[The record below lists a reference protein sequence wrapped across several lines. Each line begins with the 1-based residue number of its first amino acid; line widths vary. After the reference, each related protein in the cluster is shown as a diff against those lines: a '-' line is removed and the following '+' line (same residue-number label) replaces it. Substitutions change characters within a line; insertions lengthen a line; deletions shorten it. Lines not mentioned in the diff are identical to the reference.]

1 MGLNRFM
8 RAMMVVFIT
17 ANCITINPD
26 IIFAATDSED
36 SSLNT
41 DEWEEEKTEEQ
52 PSEVNTG
59 PRYETAREVSSRDIE
74 ELEKSNKVKNTNKA
88 DLIAMLKA
96 KAEKGPNINNNNSEQ
111 SENVAINEEA
121 SGSDRPA
128 IQVERRHPG
137 LPSDSA
143 AEIKKRRKAIASSDS
158 ELESLTYP
166 DKPTKATKK
175 KVAKASVTDTSESD
189 LDSSMQSADEST
201 PQPLK
206 ANQQPF
212 FPKVFKKIKDAGKWV
227 RDKIDENPEV
237 KKAIVDKSAGLIDQL
252 LTKKKNEEVNA
263 SDFPPPPTDEELR
276 LALPETPMLLGF
288 NAPAT
293 SEPSSFEF
301 PPPPTDEELR
311 LALPETP
318 MLLGFNAPATS
329 EPSSFEFPPPPTDEE
344 LRLALP
350 ETPMLL
356 GFNAPATSEP
366 SSFEFPPPPTEDELE
381 IMRETAPSLD
391 SSFTSGDLASLRSAI
406 NRHSQNFSDFPPMP
420 TEEELNG
427 RGGIPTSEEFSS
439 LNSGDFT
446 DDENSETT
454 EEEIDRLADLRDRG
468 TGKHSRNAGF
478 LPLNPFTSSPVP
490 SLTPK
495 VPKISAPALIT
506 DITKKAPFKN
516 PPQPLNVFNKKT
528 TTKTAPKKITP
539 VNTAPKLAALPI
551 TKAQETELGEN
562 KAPFIEKQA
571 ETNNRPIDMP
581 SLPVIQK
588 EVTERNKEEMKPQT
602 EEKVVGESEPANNVN
617 GKKRSAGIEE
627 GKLIAKSA
635 EDEKAKEEPVNHT
648 TLILAMLAIGVFS
661 LGAVIKIIQL
671 RKNS

>member
-96 KAEKGPNINNNNSEQ
+96 KAEKGPNNNNNNGEQ
-111 SENVAINEEA
+111 TGNVAINEEA
-121 SGSDRPA
+121 SGVDRPTL
-128 IQVERRHPG
+128 QVERRHPG
-137 LPSDSA
+137 LSSDSA

-158 ELESLTYP
+158 ELESLTYL
-166 DKPTKATKK
+166 DKPTKANKK
-175 KVAKASVTDTSESD
+175 KVAKESVADASESD
-189 LDSSMQSADEST
+189 LDSSMQSADESS

-301 PPPPTDEELR
+301 PPPPT
-311 LALPETP
+311 
-318 MLLGFNAPATS
+318 
-329 EPSSFEFPPPPTDEE
+329 
-344 LRLALP
+344 
-350 ETPMLL
+350 
-356 GFNAPATSEP
+356 
-366 SSFEFPPPPTEDELE
+366 EDELE
-381 IMRETAPSLD
+381 IIRETASSLD
-391 SSFTSGDLASLRSAI
+391 SSFTRGDLASLRNAI
-406 NRHSQNFSDFPPMP
+406 NRHSENFSDFPPIP
-420 TEEELNG
+420 TEGELNG
-427 RGGIPTSEEFSS
+427 GGDRPTSEGFSS
-439 LNSGDFT
+439 MNSGDFT

-490 SLTPK
+490 SLSPK
-495 VPKISAPALIT
+495 VSKISAPALIS
-506 DITKKAPFKN
+506 DITKKTPFKN
-516 PPQPLNVFNKKT
+516 PSQPLNVFNKKT
-528 TTKTAPKKITP
+528 TTKTVTKKPTP
-539 VNTAPKLAALPI
+539 VKTAPKLAELPA
-551 TKAQETELGEN
+551 TKPQETVLREN
-562 KAPFIEKQA
+562 KTPFIEKQA
-571 ETNNRPIDMP
+571 ETNKQSINMP

-588 EVTERNKEEMKPQT
+588 EATESDKEEMKPQT
-602 EEKVVGESEPANNVN
+602 EEKMVEESESANNAN
-617 GKKRSAGIEE
+617 GKNRSAGIEE

-635 EDEKAKEEPVNHT
+635 EDEKAKEEPGNHT

-661 LGAVIKIIQL
+661 LGAFIKIIQL
-671 RKNS
+671 RKNN

>member
-59 PRYETAREVSSRDIE
+59 PRYETAREVSSRDIK
-74 ELEKSNKVKNTNKA
+74 ELEKSNKVRNTNKA
-88 DLIAMLKA
+88 DLIAMLKE

-111 SENVAINEEA
+111 TENAAINEEA
-121 SGSDRPA
+121 SGADRPA

-166 DKPTKATKK
+166 DKPTKVNKK
-175 KVAKASVTDTSESD
+175 KVAKESVADASESD
-189 LDSSMQSADEST
+189 LDSSMQSADESS

-252 LTKKKNEEVNA
+252 LTKKKSEEVNA
-263 SDFPPPPTDEELR
+263 SD
-276 LALPETPMLLGF
+276 
-288 NAPAT
+288 
-293 SEPSSFEF
+293 
-301 PPPPTDEELR
+301 
-311 LALPETP
+311 
-318 MLLGFNAPATS
+318 
-329 EPSSFEFPPPPTDEE
+329 FPPPPTDEE

-406 NRHSQNFSDFPPMP
+406 NRHSENFSDFPPIP

-427 RGGIPTSEEFSS
+427 RGGRPTSEEFSS

-490 SLTPK
+490 SLSPK
-495 VPKISAPALIT
+495 VSKISAPALIS
-506 DITKKAPFKN
+506 DITKKTPFKN
-516 PPQPLNVFNKKT
+516 PSQPLNVFNKKT
-528 TTKTAPKKITP
+528 TTKTVTKKPTP
-539 VNTAPKLAALPI
+539 VKTAPKLAELPA
-551 TKAQETELGEN
+551 TKPQETVLREN
-562 KAPFIEKQA
+562 KTPFIEKQA
-571 ETNNRPIDMP
+571 ETNKQSINMP

-588 EVTERNKEEMKPQT
+588 EATESDKEEMKPQT
-602 EEKVVGESEPANNVN
+602 EEKMVEESESANNAN
-617 GKKRSAGIEE
+617 GKNRSAGIEE

-635 EDEKAKEEPVNHT
+635 EDEKAKEEPGNHT

-661 LGAVIKIIQL
+661 LGAFIKIIQL
-671 RKNS
+671 RKNN

>member
-59 PRYETAREVSSRDIE
+59 PRYETAREVSSRDIK
-74 ELEKSNKVKNTNKA
+74 ELEKSNKVRNTNKA
-88 DLIAMLKA
+88 DLIAMLKE
-96 KAEKGPNINNNNSEQ
+96 KAEKGPNNNNNNGEQ
-111 SENVAINEEA
+111 TGNVAINEEA
-121 SGSDRPA
+121 SGVDRPTL
-128 IQVERRHPG
+128 QVERRHPG

-158 ELESLTYP
+158 ELESLTYL
-166 DKPTKATKK
+166 DKPTKANKK
-175 KVAKASVTDTSESD
+175 KVAKESVVDASESD

-206 ANQQPF
+206 ANQKPF

-252 LTKKKNEEVNA
+252 LTKKKSEEVNA
-263 SDFPPPPTDEELR
+263 SD
-276 LALPETPMLLGF
+276 
-288 NAPAT
+288 
-293 SEPSSFEF
+293 
-301 PPPPTDEELR
+301 
-311 LALPETP
+311 
-318 MLLGFNAPATS
+318 
-329 EPSSFEFPPPPTDEE
+329 FPPPPTDEE

-406 NRHSQNFSDFPPMP
+406 NRHSENFSDFPPIP

-427 RGGIPTSEEFSS
+427 RGGRPTSEEFSS

-478 LPLNPFTSSPVP
+478 LPLNPFISSPVP

-495 VPKISAPALIT
+495 VPKISAPALIS

-516 PPQPLNVFNKKT
+516 PSQPLNVFNKKT
-528 TTKTAPKKITP
+528 TTKTVTKKPTP
-539 VNTAPKLAALPI
+539 VKTAPKLAELPA
-551 TKAQETELGEN
+551 TKPQETVLREN
-562 KAPFIEKQA
+562 KTPFIEKQA
-571 ETNNRPIDMP
+571 ETNKQSINMP

-588 EVTERNKEEMKPQT
+588 EATESDKEEMKPQT
-602 EEKVVGESEPANNVN
+602 EEKMVEESESANNAN
-617 GKKRSAGIEE
+617 GKNRSAGIEE

-635 EDEKAKEEPVNHT
+635 EDEKAKEEPGNHT

-661 LGAVIKIIQL
+661 LGAFIKIIQL
-671 RKNS
+671 RKNN

>member
-288 NAPAT
+288 NAP
-293 SEPSSFEF
+293 
-301 PPPPTDEELR
+301 D
-311 LALPETP
+311 
-318 MLLGFNAPATS
+318 TS

-454 EEEIDRLADLRDRG
+454 EEEIDRLTDLRDRG

-495 VPKISAPALIT
+495 VSKISAPALIT
-506 DITKKAPFKN
+506 DVTKKAPFKN

>member
-1 MGLNRFM
+1 M

-111 SENVAINEEA
+111 SDNVAINEEA

-301 PPPPTDEELR
+301 PPPPT
-311 LALPETP
+311 
-318 MLLGFNAPATS
+318 
-329 EPSSFEFPPPPTDEE
+329 
-344 LRLALP
+344 
-350 ETPMLL
+350 
-356 GFNAPATSEP
+356 
-366 SSFEFPPPPTEDELE
+366 EDELE
-381 IMRETAPSLD
+381 IMREIAPSLD

-406 NRHSQNFSDFPPMP
+406 NRHSQNFSDFPLMP

-490 SLTPK
+490 SLSPK
-495 VPKISAPALIT
+495 VSKISAPALIT

-551 TKAQETELGEN
+551 TKAQETALGEN

>member
-59 PRYETAREVSSRDIE
+59 PRYETAREVSSRDIK

-111 SENVAINEEA
+111 TENAAINEEA
-121 SGSDRPA
+121 SGADRPA

-166 DKPTKATKK
+166 DKPTKVNKK
-175 KVAKASVTDTSESD
+175 KVAKESVADASESD

-206 ANQQPF
+206 ANQKPF

-252 LTKKKNEEVNA
+252 LTKKKSEEVNA

-288 NAPAT
+288 NAP
-293 SEPSSFEF
+293 
-301 PPPPTDEELR
+301 
-311 LALPETP
+311 TP
-318 MLLGFNAPATS
+318 
-329 EPSSFEFPPPPTDEE
+329 
-344 LRLALP
+344 
-350 ETPMLL
+350 
-356 GFNAPATSEP
+356 SEP

-406 NRHSQNFSDFPPMP
+406 NRHSENFSDFPPIP

-427 RGGIPTSEEFSS
+427 RGGRPTSEEFSS
-439 LNSGDFT
+439 MNSGDFT

-454 EEEIDRLADLRDRG
+454 EAEIDRLADLRDSG

-478 LPLNPFTSSPVP
+478 LPLNPFISSPVP

-495 VPKISAPALIT
+495 VPKISAPALIS

-516 PPQPLNVFNKKT
+516 PSQPLNVFNKKT
-528 TTKTAPKKITP
+528 TTKTVTKKPTP
-539 VNTAPKLAALPI
+539 VKTAPKLAELPA
-551 TKAQETELGEN
+551 TKPQETVLREN
-562 KAPFIEKQA
+562 KTPFIEKQA
-571 ETNNRPIDMP
+571 ETNKQSINMP

-588 EVTERNKEEMKPQT
+588 EATESDKEEMKPQT
-602 EEKVVGESEPANNVN
+602 EEKMVEESESANNAN
-617 GKKRSAGIEE
+617 GKNRSAGIEE

-635 EDEKAKEEPVNHT
+635 EDEKAKEEPGNHT

-661 LGAVIKIIQL
+661 LGAFIKIIQL
-671 RKNS
+671 RKNN

>member
-59 PRYETAREVSSRDIE
+59 PRYETAREVSSRDIK
-74 ELEKSNKVKNTNKA
+74 ELEKSNKVRNTNKA
-88 DLIAMLKA
+88 DLIAMLKE

-111 SENVAINEEA
+111 TENAAINEEA
-121 SGSDRPA
+121 SGVDRPTL
-128 IQVERRHPG
+128 QVERRHPG
-137 LPSDSA
+137 LSSDSA

-166 DKPTKATKK
+166 DKPTKANKR
-175 KVAKASVTDTSESD
+175 KVAKESVVDASESD

-263 SDFPPPPTDEELR
+263 SDFPPL
-276 LALPETPMLLGF
+276 
-288 NAPAT
+288 
-293 SEPSSFEF
+293 
-301 PPPPTDEELR
+301 PTDEELR

-406 NRHSQNFSDFPPMP
+406 NRHSENFSDFPPIP

-427 RGGIPTSEEFSS
+427 RGGRPTSEEFSS

-490 SLTPK
+490 SLSPK
-495 VPKISAPALIT
+495 VSKISAPALIS
-506 DITKKAPFKN
+506 DITKKTPFKN
-516 PPQPLNVFNKKT
+516 PSQPLNVFNKKT
-528 TTKTAPKKITP
+528 TTKTVTKKPTP
-539 VNTAPKLAALPI
+539 VKTAPKLAELPA
-551 TKAQETELGEN
+551 TKPQETVLREN
-562 KAPFIEKQA
+562 KTPFIEKQA
-571 ETNNRPIDMP
+571 ETNKQSINMP

-588 EVTERNKEEMKPQT
+588 EATESDKEEMKPQT
-602 EEKVVGESEPANNVN
+602 EEKMVEESESANNAN
-617 GKKRSAGIEE
+617 GKNRSAGIEE

-635 EDEKAKEEPVNHT
+635 EDEKAKEEPGNHT

-661 LGAVIKIIQL
+661 LGAFIKIIQL
-671 RKNS
+671 RKNN

>member
-59 PRYETAREVSSRDIE
+59 PRYETAREVSSRDIK
-74 ELEKSNKVKNTNKA
+74 ELEKSNKVRNTNKA
-88 DLIAMLKA
+88 DLIAMLKE

-111 SENVAINEEA
+111 TENAAINEEA
-121 SGSDRPA
+121 SGADRPA

-166 DKPTKATKK
+166 DKPTKVNKK
-175 KVAKASVTDTSESD
+175 KVAKESVADASESD

-206 ANQQPF
+206 ANQKPF

-252 LTKKKNEEVNA
+252 LTKKKSEEVNA

-288 NAPAT
+288 NAP
-293 SEPSSFEF
+293 
-301 PPPPTDEELR
+301 
-311 LALPETP
+311 TP
-318 MLLGFNAPATS
+318 
-329 EPSSFEFPPPPTDEE
+329 
-344 LRLALP
+344 
-350 ETPMLL
+350 
-356 GFNAPATSEP
+356 SEP

-381 IMRETAPSLD
+381 IIRETAPSLD
-391 SSFTSGDLASLRSAI
+391 SSFTRGDLASLRNAI
-406 NRHSQNFSDFPPMP
+406 NRHSQNFSDFPPIP

-427 RGGIPTSEEFSS
+427 RGGRPTSEEFSS

-478 LPLNPFTSSPVP
+478 LPLNPFISSPVP

-495 VPKISAPALIT
+495 VPKISAPALIS

-516 PPQPLNVFNKKT
+516 PSQPLNVFNKKT
-528 TTKTAPKKITP
+528 TTKTVTKKPTP
-539 VNTAPKLAALPI
+539 VKTAPKLAELPA
-551 TKAQETELGEN
+551 TKPQETVLREN
-562 KAPFIEKQA
+562 KTPFIEKQA
-571 ETNNRPIDMP
+571 ETNKQSINMP

-588 EVTERNKEEMKPQT
+588 EATESDKEEMKPQT
-602 EEKVVGESEPANNVN
+602 EEKMVEESESANNAN
-617 GKKRSAGIEE
+617 GKNRSAGIEE

-635 EDEKAKEEPVNHT
+635 EDEKAKEEPGNHT

-661 LGAVIKIIQL
+661 LGAFIKIIQL
-671 RKNS
+671 RKNN

>member
-1 MGLNRFM
+1 M

-111 SENVAINEEA
+111 TENAAINEEA
-121 SGSDRPA
+121 SGADRPA

-166 DKPTKATKK
+166 DKPTKVNKK
-175 KVAKASVTDTSESD
+175 KVAKESVADASESD
-189 LDSSMQSADEST
+189 LDSSMQSADESS

-263 SDFPPPPTDEELR
+263 SDFP
-276 LALPETPMLLGF
+276 A
-288 NAPAT
+288 
-293 SEPSSFEF
+293 
-301 PPPPTDEELR
+301 
-311 LALPETP
+311 
-318 MLLGFNAPATS
+318 
-329 EPSSFEFPPPPTDEE
+329 PPTDEE

-381 IMRETAPSLD
+381 IMRGTAPSLD

-406 NRHSQNFSDFPPMP
+406 NRHSENFSDFPPIP

-427 RGGIPTSEEFSS
+427 RGGRPTSEEFSS

-468 TGKHSRNAGF
+468 IGKHSRNAGF

-490 SLTPK
+490 SLSPK
-495 VPKISAPALIT
+495 VSKKSAPALIS

-528 TTKTAPKKITP
+528 ATKTASKKITP

-551 TKAQETELGEN
+551 TKAQETALGEN

-571 ETNNRPIDMP
+571 EPNNQTIDMP

-588 EVTERNKEEMKPQT
+588 EDTERNKEEMKPQT
-602 EEKVVGESEPANNVN
+602 EEKMVGESEPANNVN

-635 EDEKAKEEPVNHT
+635 EDEKAKEEPANHT
-648 TLILAMLAIGVFS
+648 TLILAMLAMGVFS
-661 LGAVIKIIQL
+661 LGAFIKIIQL

>member
-111 SENVAINEEA
+111 SDNVAINEEA

-301 PPPPTDEELR
+301 PPPPT
-311 LALPETP
+311 
-318 MLLGFNAPATS
+318 
-329 EPSSFEFPPPPTDEE
+329 
-344 LRLALP
+344 
-350 ETPMLL
+350 
-356 GFNAPATSEP
+356 
-366 SSFEFPPPPTEDELE
+366 EDELE

-406 NRHSQNFSDFPPMP
+406 NRHSQNFSDFPLMP

-490 SLTPK
+490 SLSPK
-495 VPKISAPALIT
+495 VSKISAPALIT

-551 TKAQETELGEN
+551 TKAQETALGEN

-581 SLPVIQK
+581 SLPVIRK

>member
-1 MGLNRFM
+1 M

-111 SENVAINEEA
+111 TENAAINEEA
-121 SGSDRPA
+121 SGADRPA

-158 ELESLTYP
+158 ELESLTYL
-166 DKPTKATKK
+166 DKPTKANKK

-237 KKAIVDKSAGLIDQL
+237 KKAIVDKGAGLIDQL

-263 SDFPPPPTDEELR
+263 SD
-276 LALPETPMLLGF
+276 
-288 NAPAT
+288 
-293 SEPSSFEF
+293 
-301 PPPPTDEELR
+301 
-311 LALPETP
+311 
-318 MLLGFNAPATS
+318 
-329 EPSSFEFPPPPTDEE
+329 FPPPPTDEE

-406 NRHSQNFSDFPPMP
+406 NRHSENFSDFPPIP

-427 RGGIPTSEEFSS
+427 RGGRLTSEEFSS

-490 SLTPK
+490 SLSPK
-495 VPKISAPALIT
+495 VSKISAPALIS
-506 DITKKAPFKN
+506 DITKKAPFEN

-528 TTKTAPKKITP
+528 TTKTASKKITP
-539 VNTAPKLAALPI
+539 VNTSPKLAALPI
-551 TKAQETELGEN
+551 TKAQETALGEN
-562 KAPFIEKQA
+562 KAPFREKQA
-571 ETNNRPIDMP
+571 EPNNQRIDMP

-602 EEKVVGESEPANNVN
+602 EEKMVGESEPANNVN

-635 EDEKAKEEPVNHT
+635 EDEKAKEEPANHT
-648 TLILAMLAIGVFS
+648 TLILAMLAMGVFS
-661 LGAVIKIIQL
+661 LGAFIKIIQL

>member
-111 SENVAINEEA
+111 TENAAINEEA
-121 SGSDRPA
+121 SGTDRPA
-128 IQVERRHPG
+128 IQVERRHPE

-158 ELESLTYP
+158 ELESLTYL
-166 DKPTKATKK
+166 DKPTKANKK

-189 LDSSMQSADEST
+189 LDSSMQSADESS

-301 PPPPTDEELR
+301 PPPPT
-311 LALPETP
+311 
-318 MLLGFNAPATS
+318 N
-329 EPSSFEFPPPPTDEE
+329 EE

-381 IMRETAPSLD
+381 IMRGTAPSLD

-406 NRHSQNFSDFPPMP
+406 NRHSENFSDFPPIP

-427 RGGIPTSEEFSS
+427 RGGRPTSEEFSS

-490 SLTPK
+490 SLSPK
-495 VPKISAPALIT
+495 VSKKSAPALIS

-516 PPQPLNVFNKKT
+516 PLQPLNVFNKKT
-528 TTKTAPKKITP
+528 TTKTASKKITP
-539 VNTAPKLAALPI
+539 VNTSPKLAALPI
-551 TKAQETELGEN
+551 TKAQETALGEN
-562 KAPFIEKQA
+562 KAPFREKRA
-571 ETNNRPIDMP
+571 EPNNQPIDMS

-588 EVTERNKEEMKPQT
+588 EVRERNKEEMKPQT

-635 EDEKAKEEPVNHT
+635 EDEKAKEEPANHT
-648 TLILAMLAIGVFS
+648 TLILAMLAMGVFF
-661 LGAVIKIIQL
+661 LGAFIKIIQL

>member
-59 PRYETAREVSSRDIE
+59 PRYETAREVSSRDIK
-74 ELEKSNKVKNTNKA
+74 ELEKSNKVRNTNKA
-88 DLIAMLKA
+88 DLIAMLKE
-96 KAEKGPNINNNNSEQ
+96 KAEKGPNNNNNNGEQ
-111 SENVAINEEA
+111 TGNVAINEEA
-121 SGSDRPA
+121 SGVDRPT

-166 DKPTKATKK
+166 DKPTKVNKK
-175 KVAKASVTDTSESD
+175 KVAKESVADASESD
-189 LDSSMQSADEST
+189 LDSSMQSADESS

-252 LTKKKNEEVNA
+252 LTKKKSEEVNA

-288 NAPAT
+288 NAPTT
-293 SEPSSFEF
+293 SEP
-301 PPPPTDEELR
+301 R
-311 LALPETP
+311 
-318 MLLGFNAPATS
+318 
-329 EPSSFEFPPPPTDEE
+329 SFEFPPPPTDEE

-406 NRHSQNFSDFPPMP
+406 NRHSENFSDFPPIP

-427 RGGIPTSEEFSS
+427 RGGRPTSEEFSS

-490 SLTPK
+490 SLSPK
-495 VPKISAPALIT
+495 VPKISAPALIS

-516 PPQPLNVFNKKT
+516 PSQPLNVFNKKT
-528 TTKTAPKKITP
+528 TTKTVTKKPTP
-539 VNTAPKLAALPI
+539 VKTAPKLAELPA
-551 TKAQETELGEN
+551 TKPQETVLREN
-562 KAPFIEKQA
+562 KTPFIEKQA
-571 ETNNRPIDMP
+571 ETNKQSINMP

-588 EVTERNKEEMKPQT
+588 EATESDKEEMKPQT
-602 EEKVVGESEPANNVN
+602 EEKMVEESESANNAN
-617 GKKRSAGIEE
+617 GKNRSAGIEE

-635 EDEKAKEEPVNHT
+635 EDEKAKEEPGNHT

-661 LGAVIKIIQL
+661 LGAFIKIIQL
-671 RKNS
+671 RKNN

>member
-111 SENVAINEEA
+111 SDNVAINEEA

-189 LDSSMQSADEST
+189 LDSSMQS
-201 PQPLK
+201 LK

-301 PPPPTDEELR
+301 PPPPT
-311 LALPETP
+311 
-318 MLLGFNAPATS
+318 
-329 EPSSFEFPPPPTDEE
+329 
-344 LRLALP
+344 
-350 ETPMLL
+350 
-356 GFNAPATSEP
+356 
-366 SSFEFPPPPTEDELE
+366 EDELE

-406 NRHSQNFSDFPPMP
+406 NRHSQNFSDFPPIP

-551 TKAQETELGEN
+551 TKAQETALGEN

-602 EEKVVGESEPANNVN
+602 EGKVVGESEPANNVN

>member
-96 KAEKGPNINNNNSEQ
+96 KAEKGPNNNNNNGEQ
-111 SENVAINEEA
+111 TGNVAINEEA
-121 SGSDRPA
+121 SGVDRPTL
-128 IQVERRHPG
+128 QVERRHPG
-137 LPSDSA
+137 LSSDSA

-166 DKPTKATKK
+166 DKPTKANKR
-175 KVAKASVTDTSESD
+175 KVAKESVVDASESD

-206 ANQQPF
+206 ANQKPF

-252 LTKKKNEEVNA
+252 LTKKKSEEVNA

-288 NAPAT
+288 NAP
-293 SEPSSFEF
+293 
-301 PPPPTDEELR
+301 
-311 LALPETP
+311 TP
-318 MLLGFNAPATS
+318 S

-406 NRHSQNFSDFPPMP
+406 NRHSENFSDFPPIP

-427 RGGIPTSEEFSS
+427 RGGRPTSEEFSS

-478 LPLNPFTSSPVP
+478 LPLNPFISSPVP

-495 VPKISAPALIT
+495 VPKISAPALIS

-516 PPQPLNVFNKKT
+516 PSQPLNVFNKKI
-528 TTKTAPKKITP
+528 TTKTVTKKPTP
-539 VNTAPKLAALPI
+539 VKTAPKLAELPA
-551 TKAQETELGEN
+551 TKPQETVLREN
-562 KAPFIEKQA
+562 KTPFIEKQA
-571 ETNNRPIDMP
+571 ETNKQSINMP

-588 EVTERNKEEMKPQT
+588 EATESDKEEMKPQT
-602 EEKVVGESEPANNVN
+602 EEKMVEESESANNAN
-617 GKKRSAGIEE
+617 GKNRSAGIEE

-635 EDEKAKEEPVNHT
+635 EDEKAKEEPGNHT

-661 LGAVIKIIQL
+661 LGAFIKIIQL
-671 RKNS
+671 RKNN

>member
-1 MGLNRFM
+1 M

-301 PPPPTDEELR
+301 PPPPT
-311 LALPETP
+311 
-318 MLLGFNAPATS
+318 
-329 EPSSFEFPPPPTDEE
+329 
-344 LRLALP
+344 
-350 ETPMLL
+350 
-356 GFNAPATSEP
+356 
-366 SSFEFPPPPTEDELE
+366 EDELE

-406 NRHSQNFSDFPPMP
+406 NRHSQNFSDFPPIP

-602 EEKVVGESEPANNVN
+602 EGKVVGESEPANNVN

>member
-1 MGLNRFM
+1 M

-301 PPPPTDEELR
+301 PPPPT
-311 LALPETP
+311 
-318 MLLGFNAPATS
+318 
-329 EPSSFEFPPPPTDEE
+329 
-344 LRLALP
+344 
-350 ETPMLL
+350 
-356 GFNAPATSEP
+356 
-366 SSFEFPPPPTEDELE
+366 EDELE

-406 NRHSQNFSDFPPMP
+406 NRHSQNFSDFPPIP

-602 EEKVVGESEPANNVN
+602 EGKVVGESEPANNVN

-648 TLILAMLAIGVFS
+648 TLILAMFAIGVFS

>member
-111 SENVAINEEA
+111 TENAAINEEA
-121 SGSDRPA
+121 SGADRPA

-158 ELESLTYP
+158 ELESLTYL
-166 DKPTKATKK
+166 DKPTKANKK
-175 KVAKASVTDTSESD
+175 KVAKESVADASESD
-189 LDSSMQSADEST
+189 LDSSMQSADESS

-263 SDFPPPPTDEELR
+263 LDFPAPPTDEELR

-288 NAPAT
+288 NAPVT

-318 MLLGFNAPATS
+318 KLLGFNAPV
-329 EPSSFEFPPPPTDEE
+329 
-344 LRLALP
+344 
-350 ETPMLL
+350 
-356 GFNAPATSEP
+356 TSEP

-381 IMRETAPSLD
+381 IMRGTAPSLD

-406 NRHSQNFSDFPPMP
+406 NRHSQNFSDFPPIP

-427 RGGIPTSEEFSS
+427 RGGRPTSEEFSS

-490 SLTPK
+490 SLSPK
-495 VPKISAPALIT
+495 VAKISAPALIS
-506 DITKKAPFKN
+506 DITKKTPFKN

-528 TTKTAPKKITP
+528 ATKTASKKITP

-551 TKAQETELGEN
+551 TKAQETALGEN

-571 ETNNRPIDMP
+571 EPNNQPIDMP

-602 EEKVVGESEPANNVN
+602 EEKMVGESEPANNVN

-635 EDEKAKEEPVNHT
+635 EDEKAKEEPANHT
-648 TLILAMLAIGVFS
+648 TLILAMLAMGVFS
-661 LGAVIKIIQL
+661 LGAFIKIIQL

>member
-111 SENVAINEEA
+111 SDNVAINEEA

-263 SDFPPPPTDEELR
+263 SDFPPPPT
-276 LALPETPMLLGF
+276 
-288 NAPAT
+288 
-293 SEPSSFEF
+293 
-301 PPPPTDEELR
+301 
-311 LALPETP
+311 
-318 MLLGFNAPATS
+318 
-329 EPSSFEFPPPPTDEE
+329 
-344 LRLALP
+344 
-350 ETPMLL
+350 
-356 GFNAPATSEP
+356 
-366 SSFEFPPPPTEDELE
+366 EDELE

-406 NRHSQNFSDFPPMP
+406 NRHSQNFSDFPLMP

-490 SLTPK
+490 SLSPK
-495 VPKISAPALIT
+495 VSKISAPALIT

-551 TKAQETELGEN
+551 TKAQETALGEN

>member
-41 DEWEEEKTEEQ
+41 DEWEEEKTEEK

-111 SENVAINEEA
+111 SDNVAINEEA

-301 PPPPTDEELR
+301 PPPPT
-311 LALPETP
+311 
-318 MLLGFNAPATS
+318 
-329 EPSSFEFPPPPTDEE
+329 
-344 LRLALP
+344 
-350 ETPMLL
+350 
-356 GFNAPATSEP
+356 
-366 SSFEFPPPPTEDELE
+366 EDELE

-406 NRHSQNFSDFPPMP
+406 NRHSQNFSDFPPIP

-551 TKAQETELGEN
+551 TKAQETALGEN

-602 EEKVVGESEPANNVN
+602 EGKVVGESEPANNVN

>member
-41 DEWEEEKTEEQ
+41 DEWEEEKIEEQ

-111 SENVAINEEA
+111 TENAAINEEA
-121 SGSDRPA
+121 SGADRPA

-158 ELESLTYP
+158 ELESLTYL
-166 DKPTKATKK
+166 DKPTKANKK
-175 KVAKASVTDTSESD
+175 KVAKESVADASESD
-189 LDSSMQSADEST
+189 LDSSMQSADESS

-237 KKAIVDKSAGLIDQL
+237 KKAVVDKSAGLIDQL

-263 SDFPPPPTDEELR
+263 LDFPAPPTDEELR

-288 NAPAT
+288 NAPV
-293 SEPSSFEF
+293 
-301 PPPPTDEELR
+301 
-311 LALPETP
+311 
-318 MLLGFNAPATS
+318 TS

-406 NRHSQNFSDFPPMP
+406 NRHSENFSDFPPIP

-427 RGGIPTSEEFSS
+427 RGGRPTSEEFSS

-490 SLTPK
+490 SLSPK
-495 VPKISAPALIT
+495 VSKISAPALIN

-516 PPQPLNVFNKKT
+516 PPQALNVFNKKT
-528 TTKTAPKKITP
+528 TTKTASKKITP
-539 VNTAPKLAALPI
+539 VNTSPKLAALPI
-551 TKAQETELGEN
+551 MKAQETALGEN

-571 ETNNRPIDMP
+571 EPNNQPIDMP

-602 EEKVVGESEPANNVN
+602 EEKMVGESEPANNVN

-635 EDEKAKEEPVNHT
+635 EDEKAKEEPANHT
-648 TLILAMLAIGVFS
+648 TLILAMLAMGVFS
-661 LGAVIKIIQL
+661 LGAFIKIIQL

>member
-111 SENVAINEEA
+111 SDNVAINEEA

-301 PPPPTDEELR
+301 PPPPT
-311 LALPETP
+311 
-318 MLLGFNAPATS
+318 
-329 EPSSFEFPPPPTDEE
+329 
-344 LRLALP
+344 
-350 ETPMLL
+350 
-356 GFNAPATSEP
+356 
-366 SSFEFPPPPTEDELE
+366 EDELE

-406 NRHSQNFSDFPPMP
+406 NRHSQNFSDFPPIP

-516 PPQPLNVFNKKT
+516 PPQPLNVSNKKT

-551 TKAQETELGEN
+551 TKAQETALGEN

-602 EEKVVGESEPANNVN
+602 EGKVVGESEPANNVN

>member
-41 DEWEEEKTEEQ
+41 DEWEEEKMEEQ

-111 SENVAINEEA
+111 TENAAINEEA
-121 SGSDRPA
+121 SGADRPA

-158 ELESLTYP
+158 ELESLTYL
-166 DKPTKATKK
+166 DKPTKANKK
-175 KVAKASVTDTSESD
+175 KVAKELVADASESD
-189 LDSSMQSADEST
+189 LDSSMQSADESS

-263 SDFPPPPTDEELR
+263 SDFPPLPTDEELR

-293 SEPSSFEF
+293 SEPSSF
-301 PPPPTDEELR
+301 
-311 LALPETP
+311 
-318 MLLGFNAPATS
+318 G
-329 EPSSFEFPPPPTDEE
+329 FPPPPTDEE

-406 NRHSQNFSDFPPMP
+406 NRHSENFSDFPPIP

-427 RGGIPTSEEFSS
+427 RGGRPTSEEFSS

-468 TGKHSRNAGF
+468 IGKHSRNAGF

-490 SLTPK
+490 SLSPK
-495 VPKISAPALIT
+495 VSKKSAPALIS

-528 TTKTAPKKITP
+528 ATKTASKKITP

-551 TKAQETELGEN
+551 TKAQETALGEN

-571 ETNNRPIDMP
+571 EPNNQPIDMP

-588 EVTERNKEEMKPQT
+588 EDTERNKEEVKPQT
-602 EEKVVGESEPANNVN
+602 EGKMVGESEPANNVN

-635 EDEKAKEEPVNHT
+635 EDEKAKEEPANHT
-648 TLILAMLAIGVFS
+648 TLILAMLAMGVFS
-661 LGAVIKIIQL
+661 LGAFIKIIQL

>member
-329 EPSSFEFPPPPTDEE
+329 EPSSFEFPPPPT
-344 LRLALP
+344 
-350 ETPMLL
+350 
-356 GFNAPATSEP
+356 
-366 SSFEFPPPPTEDELE
+366 EDELE

-454 EEEIDRLADLRDRG
+454 EEEIDRLTDLRDRG

-495 VPKISAPALIT
+495 VSKISAPALIT
-506 DITKKAPFKN
+506 DVTK
-516 PPQPLNVFNKKT
+516 
-528 TTKTAPKKITP
+528 
-539 VNTAPKLAALPI
+539 
-551 TKAQETELGEN
+551 

>member
-36 SSLNT
+36 FSLNT

-329 EPSSFEFPPPPTDEE
+329 EPSSFEFPPPPT
-344 LRLALP
+344 
-350 ETPMLL
+350 
-356 GFNAPATSEP
+356 
-366 SSFEFPPPPTEDELE
+366 EDELE

-406 NRHSQNFSDFPPMP
+406 NRHSQNFSDFPPIP

-602 EEKVVGESEPANNVN
+602 EGKVVGESEPANNVN

-648 TLILAMLAIGVFS
+648 TLILAMFAIGVFS

>member
-1 MGLNRFM
+1 M

-111 SENVAINEEA
+111 TENVAINEEA
-121 SGSDRPA
+121 SGADRPA

-158 ELESLTYP
+158 ELESLTYL
-166 DKPTKATKK
+166 DKPTKANKK
-175 KVAKASVTDTSESD
+175 KVAKELVADASESD
-189 LDSSMQSADEST
+189 LDSSMQSADESS

-263 SDFPPPPTDEELR
+263 LDFPAPPTDEELR

-288 NAPAT
+288 NAPV
-293 SEPSSFEF
+293 
-301 PPPPTDEELR
+301 
-311 LALPETP
+311 
-318 MLLGFNAPATS
+318 
-329 EPSSFEFPPPPTDEE
+329 
-344 LRLALP
+344 
-350 ETPMLL
+350 
-356 GFNAPATSEP
+356 TSEP

-381 IMRETAPSLD
+381 IMRGTAPSLD

-406 NRHSQNFSDFPPMP
+406 NRHSQNFSDFPPIP

-427 RGGIPTSEEFSS
+427 RGGRPISEEFSS

-490 SLTPK
+490 SLSPK
-495 VPKISAPALIT
+495 VSKKSAPALIS

-528 TTKTAPKKITP
+528 ATKTASKKITP

-551 TKAQETELGEN
+551 TKAQETALGEN

-571 ETNNRPIDMP
+571 EPNNQPIDMP

-602 EEKVVGESEPANNVN
+602 EEKMVGESEPANNVN

-635 EDEKAKEEPVNHT
+635 EDEKAKEESANHT
-648 TLILAMLAIGVFS
+648 TLILAMLAMGVFS
-661 LGAVIKIIQL
+661 LGAFIKIIQL

>member
-121 SGSDRPA
+121 SGADRPA

-158 ELESLTYP
+158 ELESLTYL

-175 KVAKASVTDTSESD
+175 KVAKESVADASGSD
-189 LDSSMQSADEST
+189 LDSSMQSADESS

-276 LALPETPMLLGF
+276 LALPETPK
-288 NAPAT
+288 
-293 SEPSSFEF
+293 
-301 PPPPTDEELR
+301 
-311 LALPETP
+311 
-318 MLLGFNAPATS
+318 LLGFNAPATS

-406 NRHSQNFSDFPPMP
+406 NRHSENFSDFPPIP

-427 RGGIPTSEEFSS
+427 RGGRSTSEEFSS

-490 SLTPK
+490 SLSPK
-495 VPKISAPALIT
+495 VSKISAPALIS

-516 PPQPLNVFNKKT
+516 PPQALNVFNKKT
-528 TTKTAPKKITP
+528 TTKTASKKITP
-539 VNTAPKLAALPI
+539 VNTSPKLAALPI
-551 TKAQETELGEN
+551 TKAQETALGEN
-562 KAPFIEKQA
+562 KAPFREKRA
-571 ETNNRPIDMP
+571 EPNNQPIDMP

-588 EVTERNKEEMKPQT
+588 EVTEKNKEEMKPQT
-602 EEKVVGESEPANNVN
+602 EEKMVGESEPANNVN

-635 EDEKAKEEPVNHT
+635 EDEKAKEEPANHT
-648 TLILAMLAIGVFS
+648 TLILAMLAMGVFS
-661 LGAVIKIIQL
+661 LGAFIKIIQL

>member
-1 MGLNRFM
+1 M

-52 PSEVNTG
+52 PSEINTG
-59 PRYETAREVSSRDIE
+59 PRYETAREVSSRDIK
-74 ELEKSNKVKNTNKA
+74 ELEKSNKVKDANKA

-96 KAEKGPNINNNNSEQ
+96 KAEKGPNNNNNNNNNSEQ
-111 SENVAINEEA
+111 SGNVAINEEA
-121 SGSDRPA
+121 SGADRPTL
-128 IQVERRHPG
+128 QVERRHPG
-137 LPSDSA
+137 LSSDSA

-166 DKPTKATKK
+166 DKTTKTNKK
-175 KVAKASVTDTSESD
+175 KVAKESIVDASESD

-237 KKAIVDKSAGLIDQL
+237 KKAIVDKGAGLIDQL
-252 LTKKKNEEVNA
+252 LTKKKSEEVNA

-288 NAPAT
+288 NASAT

-301 PPPPTDEELR
+301 PPPPTD
-311 LALPETP
+311 
-318 MLLGFNAPATS
+318 G
-329 EPSSFEFPPPPTDEE
+329 
-344 LRLALP
+344 
-350 ETPMLL
+350 
-356 GFNAPATSEP
+356 
-366 SSFEFPPPPTEDELE
+366 ELE
-381 IMRETAPSLD
+381 IMRETASSLD
-391 SSFTSGDLASLRSAI
+391 SSFTRGDLASLRSAI
-406 NRHSQNFSDFPPMP
+406 NRHSQNFSDFPPIP

-427 RGGIPTSEEFSS
+427 RGDRPTSEEFSS
-439 LNSGDFT
+439 LDSGDFT

-490 SLTPK
+490 SLSPK
-495 VPKISAPALIT
+495 VPKISAPALVS

-528 TTKTAPKKITP
+528 TTATVLKKITP
-539 VNTAPKLAALPI
+539 VNIAPKLATLPT
-551 TKAQETELGEN
+551 TKPQETAIGEN
-562 KAPFIEKQA
+562 QAPFKEKQA
-571 ETNNRPIDMP
+571 DTNNQPIDMP

-602 EEKVVGESEPANNVN
+602 EEKMVGESEPANDVN
-617 GKKRSAGIEE
+617 GKKRSAGMEE

-635 EDEKAKEEPVNHT
+635 EDEKVKEEPANHT

-661 LGAVIKIIQL
+661 LGAFIKIIQL

>member
-137 LPSDSA
+137 LPSDNA

-329 EPSSFEFPPPPTDEE
+329 EPSSFEFPPPPT
-344 LRLALP
+344 
-350 ETPMLL
+350 
-356 GFNAPATSEP
+356 
-366 SSFEFPPPPTEDELE
+366 EDELE

-454 EEEIDRLADLRDRG
+454 EEEIDRLTDLRDRG

-495 VPKISAPALIT
+495 VSKISAPALIT
-506 DITKKAPFKN
+506 DVTKKAPFKN

>member
-111 SENVAINEEA
+111 SDNVAINEEA

-301 PPPPTDEELR
+301 PPPPT
-311 LALPETP
+311 
-318 MLLGFNAPATS
+318 
-329 EPSSFEFPPPPTDEE
+329 
-344 LRLALP
+344 
-350 ETPMLL
+350 
-356 GFNAPATSEP
+356 
-366 SSFEFPPPPTEDELE
+366 EDELE

-406 NRHSQNFSDFPPMP
+406 NRHSQNFSDFPLMP

-490 SLTPK
+490 SLSPK
-495 VPKISAPALIT
+495 VSKISAPALIT

-551 TKAQETELGEN
+551 TKAQETALGEN

-617 GKKRSAGIEE
+617 GKNVLLALK
-627 GKLIAKSA
+627 
-635 EDEKAKEEPVNHT
+635 KEN
-648 TLILAMLAIGVFS
+648 
-661 LGAVIKIIQL
+661 
-671 RKNS
+671 

>member
-17 ANCITINPD
+17 ANCIKINPD

-111 SENVAINEEA
+111 SDNVAINEEA

-301 PPPPTDEELR
+301 PPPPT
-311 LALPETP
+311 
-318 MLLGFNAPATS
+318 
-329 EPSSFEFPPPPTDEE
+329 
-344 LRLALP
+344 
-350 ETPMLL
+350 
-356 GFNAPATSEP
+356 
-366 SSFEFPPPPTEDELE
+366 EDELE

-406 NRHSQNFSDFPPMP
+406 NRHSQNFSDFPLMP

-490 SLTPK
+490 SLSPK
-495 VPKISAPALIT
+495 VSKISAPALIT

-551 TKAQETELGEN
+551 TKAQETALGEN

>member
-1 MGLNRFM
+1 M

-111 SENVAINEEA
+111 TENAAINEEA
-121 SGSDRPA
+121 SGADRPA

-137 LPSDSA
+137 LSSDSA

-158 ELESLTYP
+158 ELESLTYL
-166 DKPTKATKK
+166 DKPTKANKK

-237 KKAIVDKSAGLIDQL
+237 KKAIVDKGAGLIDQL

-263 SDFPPPPTDEELR
+263 SDFPAPPTDEELR

-288 NAPAT
+288 NAHV
-293 SEPSSFEF
+293 
-301 PPPPTDEELR
+301 
-311 LALPETP
+311 
-318 MLLGFNAPATS
+318 
-329 EPSSFEFPPPPTDEE
+329 
-344 LRLALP
+344 
-350 ETPMLL
+350 
-356 GFNAPATSEP
+356 TSEP

-406 NRHSQNFSDFPPMP
+406 NRHSENFSDFPPIP

-427 RGGIPTSEEFSS
+427 RGGRPTSEEFSS

-468 TGKHSRNAGF
+468 TGKHSRYAGF

-490 SLTPK
+490 SLSPK
-495 VPKISAPALIT
+495 VSKISAPALIS

-528 TTKTAPKKITP
+528 TTKTASKKITP
-539 VNTAPKLAALPI
+539 VNTSPKLAALPI
-551 TKAQETELGEN
+551 TKAQETALGEN
-562 KAPFIEKQA
+562 KAPFREKRA
-571 ETNNRPIDMP
+571 EPNNQPIDMP
-581 SLPVIQK
+581 SLPVIKK

-602 EEKVVGESEPANNVN
+602 EEKMVGESEPANNVN

-635 EDEKAKEEPVNHT
+635 EDEKAKEEPANHT
-648 TLILAMLAIGVFS
+648 TLILAMLAMGVFS
-661 LGAVIKIIQL
+661 LGAFIKIIQL

>member
-1 MGLNRFM
+1 M

-52 PSEVNTG
+52 TSEVNTG

-111 SENVAINEEA
+111 TENAAINEEA
-121 SGSDRPA
+121 SGADRPA

-158 ELESLTYP
+158 ELESLTYL

-175 KVAKASVTDTSESD
+175 KVAKESVADASESD
-189 LDSSMQSADEST
+189 LDSSMQSADESS

-263 SDFPPPPTDEELR
+263 SDFPPLPTDEELR

-288 NAPAT
+288 NAPT
-293 SEPSSFEF
+293 
-301 PPPPTDEELR
+301 
-311 LALPETP
+311 
-318 MLLGFNAPATS
+318 
-329 EPSSFEFPPPPTDEE
+329 
-344 LRLALP
+344 
-350 ETPMLL
+350 
-356 GFNAPATSEP
+356 TSEP

-406 NRHSQNFSDFPPMP
+406 NRHSENFSDFPPIP

-427 RGGIPTSEEFSS
+427 RGGRPTSEEFSS

-490 SLTPK
+490 SLSPK
-495 VPKISAPALIT
+495 VSKISAPALIS

-528 TTKTAPKKITP
+528 TTKTASKKITP
-539 VNTAPKLAALPI
+539 VNTSPKLAALPI
-551 TKAQETELGEN
+551 TKAQETALGEN
-562 KAPFIEKQA
+562 KAPFREKQA
-571 ETNNRPIDMP
+571 EPNNQPIDMP

-602 EEKVVGESEPANNVN
+602 EEKMVGESEPANNVN

-635 EDEKAKEEPVNHT
+635 EDEKAKEESANHT
-648 TLILAMLAIGVFS
+648 TLILAMLAMGVFS
-661 LGAVIKIIQL
+661 LGAFIKIIQL

>member
-1 MGLNRFM
+1 M

-111 SENVAINEEA
+111 TENAAINEEA
-121 SGSDRPA
+121 SGADRPA

-166 DKPTKATKK
+166 DKPTKANKK
-175 KVAKASVTDTSESD
+175 KVAKESVADASESD
-189 LDSSMQSADEST
+189 LDSSMQSADESS

-293 SEPSSFEF
+293 P
-301 PPPPTDEELR
+301 
-311 LALPETP
+311 
-318 MLLGFNAPATS
+318 
-329 EPSSFEFPPPPTDEE
+329 
-344 LRLALP
+344 
-350 ETPMLL
+350 
-356 GFNAPATSEP
+356 EP

-381 IMRETAPSLD
+381 IMRGTAPSLD

-406 NRHSQNFSDFPPMP
+406 NRHSENFSDFPPIP

-427 RGGIPTSEEFSS
+427 RGGRPISEEFSS

-478 LPLNPFTSSPVP
+478 LPLNPFTSSPVS
-490 SLTPK
+490 SLSPK
-495 VPKISAPALIT
+495 VPKISAPALIS
-506 DITKKAPFKN
+506 DITKKVPFKN

-528 TTKTAPKKITP
+528 TTKKVPQKITL
-539 VNTAPKLAALPI
+539 VNSAPKLAALPI
-551 TKAQETELGEN
+551 MKAQETALGEN

-571 ETNNRPIDMP
+571 EPNNQPIDMP

-588 EVTERNKEEMKPQT
+588 EVTEKNKEEMKPQT
-602 EEKVVGESEPANNVN
+602 EEKMVGESEPANNVN

-635 EDEKAKEEPVNHT
+635 EDEKAKEEPANHT
-648 TLILAMLAIGVFS
+648 TLILAMLAMGVFS
-661 LGAVIKIIQL
+661 LGAFIKIIQL

>member
-41 DEWEEEKTEEQ
+41 DEWEEEKIEEQ

-111 SENVAINEEA
+111 TENAAINEEA
-121 SGSDRPA
+121 SGADRPA

-137 LPSDSA
+137 LSSDSA

-166 DKPTKATKK
+166 DKPTKANKK
-175 KVAKASVTDTSESD
+175 KVAKESVADASESD
-189 LDSSMQSADEST
+189 LDSSMQSADESS

-237 KKAIVDKSAGLIDQL
+237 KKAIIDKSAGLIDQL

-263 SDFPPPPTDEELR
+263 SD
-276 LALPETPMLLGF
+276 
-288 NAPAT
+288 
-293 SEPSSFEF
+293 
-301 PPPPTDEELR
+301 
-311 LALPETP
+311 
-318 MLLGFNAPATS
+318 
-329 EPSSFEFPPPPTDEE
+329 FPPPPTDEE

-406 NRHSQNFSDFPPMP
+406 NRHSENFSDFPPIP

-427 RGGIPTSEEFSS
+427 RGGRPTSEEFSS

-490 SLTPK
+490 SLSPK
-495 VPKISAPALIT
+495 VSKISAPALIS

-528 TTKTAPKKITP
+528 TTKTASKKITP
-539 VNTAPKLAALPI
+539 VNTSPKLAALPI
-551 TKAQETELGEN
+551 TKAQETALGEN

-571 ETNNRPIDMP
+571 EPNNQPIDMP

-588 EVTERNKEEMKPQT
+588 EDTERNKEEMKPQT
-602 EEKVVGESEPANNVN
+602 EEKMVGESEPANNVN

-635 EDEKAKEEPVNHT
+635 EDEKAKEEPANHT
-648 TLILAMLAIGVFS
+648 TLILAMLAMGMFS
-661 LGAVIKIIQL
+661 LGAFIKIIQL

>member
-1 MGLNRFM
+1 M

-26 IIFAATDSED
+26 IIFAAIDSED

-88 DLIAMLKA
+88 DLIAMLQA

-111 SENVAINEEA
+111 TENAAINEEA
-121 SGSDRPA
+121 SGADRPA

-158 ELESLTYP
+158 ELESLTYL
-166 DKPTKATKK
+166 DKPTKANKK
-175 KVAKASVTDTSESD
+175 KVAKESVADASESD
-189 LDSSMQSADEST
+189 LDSSMQSADESS

-252 LTKKKNEEVNA
+252 LTKKKKEEVNA
-263 SDFPPPPTDEELR
+263 SD
-276 LALPETPMLLGF
+276 
-288 NAPAT
+288 
-293 SEPSSFEF
+293 
-301 PPPPTDEELR
+301 
-311 LALPETP
+311 
-318 MLLGFNAPATS
+318 
-329 EPSSFEFPPPPTDEE
+329 FPPPPTDEE

-406 NRHSQNFSDFPPMP
+406 NRHSENFSDFPPIP

-427 RGGIPTSEEFSS
+427 RGGRPTSEEFSS

-490 SLTPK
+490 SLSPK
-495 VPKISAPALIT
+495 VSKKSAPALISDT
-506 DITKKAPFKN
+506 TKKAPFNN

-528 TTKTAPKKITP
+528 ATKTASKKITL
-539 VNTAPKLAALPI
+539 VNTSPKLAALPI
-551 TKAQETELGEN
+551 TKTQETALGEN
-562 KAPFIEKQA
+562 KAPFREKQA
-571 ETNNRPIDMP
+571 EPNNQPIDMP

-602 EEKVVGESEPANNVN
+602 EEKMVGESEPANNVN

-635 EDEKAKEEPVNHT
+635 EDEKAKEEPANHT
-648 TLILAMLAIGVFS
+648 TLILAMLAMGVFS
-661 LGAVIKIIQL
+661 LGAFIKIIQL

>member
-1 MGLNRFM
+1 M

-41 DEWEEEKTEEQ
+41 DEWEEEKIEEQ

-111 SENVAINEEA
+111 TENAAINEEA
-121 SGSDRPA
+121 SGADRPA

-137 LPSDSA
+137 LSSDSA

-166 DKPTKATKK
+166 DKPTKANKK
-175 KVAKASVTDTSESD
+175 KVAKESVADASESD
-189 LDSSMQSADEST
+189 LDSSMQSADESS

-237 KKAIVDKSAGLIDQL
+237 KKAIVDKGAGLIDQL

-263 SDFPPPPTDEELR
+263 SDFP
-276 LALPETPMLLGF
+276 A
-288 NAPAT
+288 
-293 SEPSSFEF
+293 
-301 PPPPTDEELR
+301 
-311 LALPETP
+311 
-318 MLLGFNAPATS
+318 
-329 EPSSFEFPPPPTDEE
+329 PPTDEE

-406 NRHSQNFSDFPPMP
+406 NRHSENFSDFPPIP

-427 RGGIPTSEEFSS
+427 RGGRPTSEEFSS

-490 SLTPK
+490 SLSPK
-495 VPKISAPALIT
+495 VSKISAPALIS
-506 DITKKAPFKN
+506 DITKKAPFEN

-528 TTKTAPKKITP
+528 TTKTASKKITP
-539 VNTAPKLAALPI
+539 VNTSPKLAALPI
-551 TKAQETELGEN
+551 TKAQETALGEN
-562 KAPFIEKQA
+562 KAPFREKQA
-571 ETNNRPIDMP
+571 EPNNQPIDMP

-588 EVTERNKEEMKPQT
+588 EVTERNKEEMKPPT
-602 EEKVVGESEPANNVN
+602 EEKMVGESESANNVN

-635 EDEKAKEEPVNHT
+635 EDEKAKEEPANHT
-648 TLILAMLAIGVFS
+648 TLILAMLAMGVFS
-661 LGAVIKIIQL
+661 LGAFIKIIQL

>member
-41 DEWEEEKTEEQ
+41 DEWEEEKIEEQ

-111 SENVAINEEA
+111 TENAAINEEA
-121 SGSDRPA
+121 SGADRPA

-158 ELESLTYP
+158 ELESLTYL
-166 DKPTKATKK
+166 DKRTKANKK
-175 KVAKASVTDTSESD
+175 KVAKESVADASESD
-189 LDSSMQSADEST
+189 LDSSMQSADESS

-252 LTKKKNEEVNA
+252 LTKKKKEEVNA
-263 SDFPPPPTDEELR
+263 SDFPPLPTDEELR

-329 EPSSFEFPPPPTDEE
+329 
-344 LRLALP
+344 
-350 ETPMLL
+350 
-356 GFNAPATSEP
+356 GP

-406 NRHSQNFSDFPPMP
+406 NRHSENFSDFPPIP

-427 RGGIPTSEEFSS
+427 RGGRPTSEEFSS

-468 TGKHSRNAGF
+468 IGKHSRNAGF

-490 SLTPK
+490 SLSPK
-495 VPKISAPALIT
+495 VSKISAPALIS

-528 TTKTAPKKITP
+528 ATKTASKKITP
-539 VNTAPKLAALPI
+539 VNTSPKLAALPI
-551 TKAQETELGEN
+551 TKAQETALGEN
-562 KAPFIEKQA
+562 KAPFREKQA
-571 ETNNRPIDMP
+571 EPNNQPIDMP

-602 EEKVVGESEPANNVN
+602 EEKMVGESEPANNVN

-635 EDEKAKEEPVNHT
+635 EDEKAKEEPANHT
-648 TLILAMLAIGVFS
+648 TLILAMLAMGVFS
-661 LGAVIKIIQL
+661 LGAFIKIIQL

>member
-59 PRYETAREVSSRDIE
+59 PRYETAREVSSRDIK
-74 ELEKSNKVKNTNKA
+74 ELEKSNKVRNTNKA
-88 DLIAMLKA
+88 DLIAMLKE
-96 KAEKGPNINNNNSEQ
+96 KAEKGPNNNNNNGEQ
-111 SENVAINEEA
+111 TGNVAINEEA
-121 SGSDRPA
+121 SGVDRPTL
-128 IQVERRHPG
+128 QVERRHPG
-137 LPSDSA
+137 LSSDSA

-166 DKPTKATKK
+166 DKPTKANKR
-175 KVAKASVTDTSESD
+175 KVAKESVVDASESD

-252 LTKKKNEEVNA
+252 LTKKKSEEVNA

-288 NAPAT
+288 NAPTT

-329 EPSSFEFPPPPTDEE
+329 EPSSFEFPP
-344 LRLALP
+344 
-350 ETPMLL
+350 
-356 GFNAPATSEP
+356 S
-366 SSFEFPPPPTEDELE
+366 PTEDELE

-406 NRHSQNFSDFPPMP
+406 NRHSENFSYFPPIP

-427 RGGIPTSEEFSS
+427 RGDRPTSEGFSS

-478 LPLNPFTSSPVP
+478 LPLNPFTSSPVT
-490 SLTPK
+490 SLSPK
-495 VPKISAPALIT
+495 VSKISAPALIS

-516 PPQPLNVFNKKT
+516 PSQPLNVFNKKT
-528 TTKTAPKKITP
+528 TTKTVTKKPTP
-539 VNTAPKLAALPI
+539 VKTAPKLAELPA
-551 TKAQETELGEN
+551 TKPQETVLREN
-562 KAPFIEKQA
+562 KTPFIEKQA
-571 ETNNRPIDMP
+571 ETNKQSINMP

-588 EVTERNKEEMKPQT
+588 EATESDKEEMKPQT
-602 EEKVVGESEPANNVN
+602 EEKMLEESESANNAN
-617 GKKRSAGIEE
+617 GKNRSAGIEE

-635 EDEKAKEEPVNHT
+635 EDEKAKEEPGNHT

-661 LGAVIKIIQL
+661 LGVFIKIIQL
-671 RKNS
+671 RKNN

>member
-96 KAEKGPNINNNNSEQ
+96 KAEKGPNNNNNNGEQ
-111 SENVAINEEA
+111 TGNVAINEEA
-121 SGSDRPA
+121 SGVDRPTL
-128 IQVERRHPG
+128 QVERRHPG
-137 LPSDSA
+137 LSSDSA

-166 DKPTKATKK
+166 DKPTKANKR
-175 KVAKASVTDTSESD
+175 KVAKESVVDASESD

-206 ANQQPF
+206 ANQKPF

-252 LTKKKNEEVNA
+252 LTKKKSEEVNA

-288 NAPAT
+288 NAP
-293 SEPSSFEF
+293 
-301 PPPPTDEELR
+301 
-311 LALPETP
+311 TP
-318 MLLGFNAPATS
+318 S

-406 NRHSQNFSDFPPMP
+406 NRHSENFSDFPPIP

-427 RGGIPTSEEFSS
+427 RGGRPTSEEFSS

-478 LPLNPFTSSPVP
+478 LPLNPFISSPVP

-495 VPKISAPALIT
+495 VPKISAPALIS

-516 PPQPLNVFNKKT
+516 PSQPLNVFNKKT
-528 TTKTAPKKITP
+528 TTKTVTKKPTP
-539 VNTAPKLAALPI
+539 VKTAPKLAELPA
-551 TKAQETELGEN
+551 TKPQETVLREN
-562 KAPFIEKQA
+562 KTPFIEKQA
-571 ETNNRPIDMP
+571 ETNKQSINMP

-588 EVTERNKEEMKPQT
+588 EATESDKEEMKPQT
-602 EEKVVGESEPANNVN
+602 EEKMV
-617 GKKRSAGIEE
+617 EE
-627 GKLIAKSA
+627 RIS
-635 EDEKAKEEPVNHT
+635 
-648 TLILAMLAIGVFS
+648 
-661 LGAVIKIIQL
+661 
-671 RKNS
+671 